1 MDWRPILPRIQ
12 VCGGLMCCSDPLL
25 VKWGERERA
34 RELEREHKRSR
45 KRQTEREILYASLG
59 TFASEAGNRSLH
71 LRPDSVTCSMIG
83 SGNSQPCHSRG
94 DVWVHLRQGHG
105 GVSLSQGWAR
115 REDIPREEGRKPPPP
130 QLCHLPSPAC
140 WPPIFPLLPSFTGL
154 VRKEKSILQLRSAR
168 KICS

>member
-1 MDWRPILPRIQ
+1 
-12 VCGGLMCCSDPLL
+12 MCCSDPLL
-25 VKWGERERA
+25 VKRGERERA

-45 KRQTEREILYASLG
+45 KRQTEREILYASLS

-71 LRPDSVTCSMIG
+71 LRPNSVTCSMIG
-83 SGNSQPCHSRG
+83 SGNSQPCHS
-94 DVWVHLRQGHG
+94 G
-105 GVSLSQGWAR
+105 GMCGFTFDRAMVGSPS
-115 REDIPREEGRKPPPP
+115 PRAEPVEKTFIVKKEGKPPP
-130 QLCHLPSPAC
+130 QLCHLPSPPC